1 MQDISFDT
9 THQNEEISLKDY
21 LNIILRYKW
30 LIITIFIISVSLGLF
45 YLSKAK
51 KIYQAS
57 STILIENK
65 MSNQMLFG
73 MPNQSK
79 SDINNNIEILKSLP
93 VLKIAYD
100 ILKKDKNFKLL
111 PISQYKKD
119 FAPFYLKG
127 NLSIEN
133 KMNTDIL
140 TVNFTSESPYEAKL
154 SADAIAEA
162 LKKLNTDYARLE
174 FTSVREFLASQLE
187 EAEMRLRS
195 SEEELRL
202 YKIEN
207 GISILSEETKKMI
220 EVSSDLKSVLATA
233 ETDLKVADNHL
244 KFLINELNQQDS
256 LLINV
261 NAVLTTPT
269 LNQMIQLIIQ
279 KQSQYLSFLAQPEYD
294 ESHPQL
300 QSLKMEIENSKKKLR
315 EELRKVIKLK
325 SSSSNPLD
333 YRSELTLKISEAKI
347 EKNIAEA
354 KVRSLKKEIEKYD
367 KKMALLPD
375 TELQLAR
382 LERNYKIDEKT
393 YSRLNEKYEDAK
405 IAEKSKI
412 GNVRIIENAIKPVSP
427 IKPKKK
433 MILLVSIVLGLS
445 IGIGL
450 GLLLNSLDSK
460 IRTYEDIKRFV
471 NVPVL
476 GTIPFINIDESDV
489 EYVDRLLKEATDER
503 EKAKIRFL
511 QQMIESR
518 LITQYAPKSS
528 TSESF
533 RILRTN
539 IVAKKKEDEPLSM
552 VITSSGP
559 KEGKS
564 TIISNLSITM
574 AQMNARV
581 IIVDLD
587 LRRPMVHTLFGYD
600 KENGVTDILNDDKP
614 VEDILDTYVK
624 KTLIKNLDV
633 ITSGFIPPNP
643 SELLSSQRMLDFMG
657 VLNERYD
664 YILYDAPPVIAVT
677 DTLIIAK
684 HTDMLLLVARVELA
698 EKMVIKRIKEIF
710 EHLNIDITGVIING
724 IRPHKYY
731 SSYEYNYYYYYYYG
745 TAKSKKKK
753 ASKGILRQS

>member
-1 MQDISFDT
+1 MQNIKFDT
-9 THQNEEISLKDY
+9 VDTEEISLKDY
-21 LNIILRYKW
+21 INIVLRYKW
-30 LIITIFIISVSLGLF
+30 LIIAVFIITVSLGLF
-45 YLSKAK
+45 YLSKAH

-65 MSNQMLFG
+65 MSNQVLFG

-79 SDINNNIEILKSLP
+79 SDINNNIEILKSYP
-93 VLKIAYD
+93 VMEIAYE
-100 ILKKDKNFKLL
+100 ILKKDKNFRAL
-111 PISQYKKD
+111 PISKLGKKQ
-119 FAPFYLKG
+119 AVYYLKG
-127 NLSIEN
+127 GVSIEN

-140 TVNFTSESPYEAKL
+140 TVNFTSENPLEAKL
-154 SADAIAEA
+154 IADAIAEA

-174 FTSVREFLASQLE
+174 FTSVREFLATQLE

-202 YKIEN
+202 FKIEN

-220 EVSSDLKSVLATA
+220 EVSSDLKSMLASA
-233 ETDLKVADNHL
+233 ETDLTVAKNHL
-244 KFLINELNQQDS
+244 QFLLKELNQQDS
-256 LLINV
+256 LLVNV

-269 LNQMIQLIIQ
+269 LNQLIQQIIQ
-279 KQSQYLSFLAQPEYD
+279 KQAQYLAFLAQPEYNED
-294 ESHPQL
+294 HPQL
-300 QSLKMEIENSKKKLR
+300 KSLKREIDNSKKKLK
-315 EELRKVIKLK
+315 EELKKIIKFK

-333 YRSELTLKISEAKI
+333 YRTELTLKISAAKI
-347 EKNIAEA
+347 DKNIAEA
-354 KVRSLKKEIEKYD
+354 KVNSLNREIEKYD
-367 KKMALLPD
+367 KKMLLLPD

-412 GNVRIIENAIKPVSP
+412 GNVRIIEKAIQPVSP

-460 IRTYEDIKRFV
+460 IRTYEDIKRYV

-476 GTIPFINIDESDV
+476 GTIPFINIDDSYV
-489 EYVDRLLKEATDER
+489 EYVDRLLKEASNER
-503 EKAKIRFL
+503 EKAKIMFL

-539 IVAKKKEDEPLSM
+539 IVAKKKEGQPLSV

-564 TIISNLSITM
+564 TIISNLSVTL
-574 AQMNARV
+574 AQMNAKV
-581 IIVDLD
+581 AIVDLD
-587 LRRPMVHTLFGYD
+587 LRRPMVHTLFGYN

-614 VEDILDTYVK
+614 VGEIMDDYVK
-624 KTLIKNLDV
+624 KSLIKNLDV
-633 ITSGFIPPNP
+633 ITSGFIPPYP
-643 SELLSSQRMLDFMG
+643 SELLSGKRMLEFMHE
-657 VLNERYD
+657 LRERYD

-698 EKMVIKRIKEIF
+698 EKLVIKRIKEIF
-710 EHLNIDITGVIING
+710 DHLNIDITGVIING
-724 IRPHKYY
+724 IRPHRYY

-745 TAKSKKKK
+745 TTKQKKKK
-753 ASKGILRQS
+753 NSKKSLR

>member
-1 MQDISFDT
+1 MQDISFESSLG
-9 THQNEEISLKDY
+9 EEITLKDY
-21 LNIILRYKW
+21 INIILRYKW
-30 LIITIFIISVSLGLF
+30 LILSIFIISVSLGFF
-45 YLSKAK
+45 YLSKAT

-57 STILIENK
+57 SSILIENK
-65 MSNQMLFG
+65 MSNQVLFG
-73 MPNQSK
+73 MPTQSK

-93 VLKIAYD
+93 VLSIAYD
-100 ILKKDKNFKLL
+100 ILKKNKNFKNL
-111 PISQYKKD
+111 PISHFTKLQ
-119 FAPFYLKG
+119 AEFYLKG
-127 NLSIEN
+127 NLAIEN

-140 TVNFTSESPYEAKL
+140 NINFTSTNPTEAKL
-154 SADAIAEA
+154 AADAVAQA

-174 FTSVREFLASQLE
+174 FTSVREFLAGQLE

-220 EVSSDLKSVLATA
+220 EVSSDLKSRLATA
-233 ETDLKVADNHL
+233 ETELTVARNHL
-244 KFLINELNQQDS
+244 NFLLKELNQQDS
-256 LLINV
+256 LLVDV

-269 LNQMIQLIIQ
+269 LDQMIQIIIQ
-279 KQSQYLSFLAQPEYD
+279 KQTQYLTYLAQPQYSED
-294 ESHPQL
+294 HPQL
-300 QSLKMEIENSKKKLR
+300 KNLKEEIEKSKRKLK
-315 EELRKVIKLK
+315 EELKKVIKLK
-325 SSSSNPLD
+325 ANTSNPLD
-333 YRSELTLKISEAKI
+333 YRAELTLKISEAKI
-347 EKNIAEA
+347 DKNIAEA
-354 KVRSLKKEIEKYD
+354 KVNSLKKEIEKYD
-367 KKMALLPD
+367 KKMSLLPD

-412 GNVRIIENAIKPVSP
+412 GNVRIIENAITPVTP

-433 MILLVSIVLGLS
+433 MILMLSIVLGLS
-445 IGIGL
+445 IGVGL

-460 IRTYEDIKRFV
+460 IRTYEDIKKYV

-518 LITQYAPKSS
+518 MITQYAPKSS

-539 IVAKKKEDEPLSM
+539 IVAKKKEGEPLSL

-564 TIISNLSITM
+564 TIISNLSVTL
-574 AQMNARV
+574 AQMNAKV

-600 KENGVTDILNDDKP
+600 KENGVTDILNSEKP
-614 VEDILDTYVK
+614 IEDILDNYTK
-624 KTLIKNLDV
+624 KSLIKNLDV

-643 SELLSSQRMLDFMG
+643 SELLSSQRMLDFME
-657 VLNERYD
+657 VLNEKYD

-745 TAKSKKKK
+745 TTKGKKKK
-753 ASKGILRQS
+753 SSKNSIRQS